1 MWILFIIFKIIL
13 YLFLAILLLLI
24 TFLIV
29 PFNYQGG
36 AAIMEGISYSYRVGW
51 FWNLFSIRGSKSGE
65 VYATDIYIRN
75 KRIYKVNIAEE
86 EEKPEKEAN
95 EEIKKKKR
103 KKEKKEHKAKNN
115 LESMFDM
122 KFIKEAFEYLK
133 KIIRQVK
140 PKHLQLKGV
149 YGFEDPS
156 LTGMTAGFIYTLQ
169 GIVPQS
175 KLQLQPCFADEVF
188 ELEAEVAGEI
198 LIGRIVYDTARFFLK
213 PDIRKKIFK
222 RSKKVKPKT
231 KQ

>member
-1 MWILFIIFKIIL
+1 MWILFIILKIIL

-24 TFLIV
+24 TFLVV

-36 AAIMEGISYSYRVGW
+36 AAVMEGISYSYSVGW
-51 FWNLFSIRGSKSGE
+51 FWNLFSIRGSRSGE
-65 VYATDIYIRN
+65 VYTTDIYIRN

-86 EEKPEKEAN
+86 EEMPKKEAN

-103 KKEKKEHKAKNN
+103 KREKKEHKTKNN
-115 LESMFDM
+115 LENMFDM
-122 KFIKEAFEYLK
+122 KFIKEALEYLK
-133 KIIRQVK
+133 KVIKQVK

-156 LTGMTAGFIYTLQ
+156 LTGMTSGFIYTLQ

-175 KLQLQPCFADEVF
+175 KLQLQPCFTDEVF

-198 LIGRIVYDTARFFLK
+198 LIGKIVYDTARFFLK

-222 RSKKVKPKT
+222 KSKKVKPKT